1 MTSSTGIYTT
11 SSALLHYHSSFRW
24 KLVRTA
30 TWYSNSL
37 KIVRNSAERIH
48 FLNPNFQFEE
58 QIPPNLATRQC
69 TTARAILSN
78 SKHQRRRGNSR
89 EMETRSVRSRS
100 KWARRKSGWN
110 SAGVTLS
117 SLTRASLPRRG
128 CARCFP
134 TSLTTCSGESG
145 IAGGAWIPESETL
158 ECYAVGERAGT
169 EGEAEAEAMNWRRK
183 AVCQSAESASW
194 GLGDGD
200 FSQWRCPYGAI
211 ACDTYKR

>member
-1 MTSSTGIYTT
+1 
-11 SSALLHYHSSFRW
+11 
-24 KLVRTA
+24 
-30 TWYSNSL
+30 
-37 KIVRNSAERIH
+37 
-48 FLNPNFQFEE
+48 
-58 QIPPNLATRQC
+58 
-69 TTARAILSN
+69 
-78 SKHQRRRGNSR
+78 
-89 EMETRSVRSRS
+89 METRSVRSKSR
-100 KWARRKSGWN
+100 WATRRSGWN
-110 SAGVTLS
+110 SVVVTLS

-128 CARCFP
+128 CPRRFP

-200 FSQWRCPYGAI
+200 FSQWSRGGAPTEQLHVI
-211 ACDTYKR
+211 HTKGKNHSNVWLSNISHVRSLFFFEPLCNCYWLAQPHFFSKIFCKMWILSSK